1 MNYCLNDEEVILFKE
16 IAESNDFFEG
26 DEVTVIITN
35 FNLILFKEV
44 KKFLRKPEY
53 FEEVV
58 PIRTIKYYMD
68 IPYFKQK
75 DKNTSMIQF
84 TGNINLELSFQNFLK
99 NKQFVLAF
107 VKGLTATTLLER
119 SIVKGKVALE
129 KIEDYL
135 DISIQETVKLALRN
149 KFPGIVVKSKYLEQK
164 NNPEQIEEKHEE
176 KKNILNTLTKF
187 IKK

>member
-1 MNYCLNDEEVILFKE
+1 M
-16 IAESNDFFEG
+16 A
-26 DEVTVIITN
+26 ITPP
-35 FNLILFKEV
+35 F
-44 KKFLRKPEY
+44 
-53 FEEVV
+53 
-58 PIRTIKYYMD
+58 
-68 IPYFKQK
+68 
-75 DKNTSMIQF
+75 
-84 TGNINLELSFQNFLK
+84 
-99 NKQFVLAF
+99 
-107 VKGLTATTLLER
+107 KGLTATTLLER